1 MEIDQNKIELL
12 KWLAQ
17 TIGETAIA
25 KMIEAGV
32 DRVKLFGKAETEAE
46 LTSAQ
51 KYNAYVVGKFCK
63 KEESSLVSEE
73 ALSQESV
80 YIDAYI
86 KHGENEPEEKI
97 LDRIDQWSQKD
108 KSGVMLIHGEPGHGK
123 TTLCRKAVYEFY
135 RNRFGEKKTN
145 VFWFRLNPAYSDI
158 IQDGELVLENAF
170 CWGNIKSQREMIP
183 LRENKEAYEKSIIF
197 LDGYDELKVQ
207 AQSINIRLRDFI
219 DTVEAYA
226 EEYQIH
232 FVVTARTRS
241 VEDELY
247 ELEIPILQFAP
258 MTEKQ
263 QDAWIHA
270 RTKLQSY
277 EPAFEKLRNSSKEM
291 KEMLG
296 IPILF
301 RMVVEAELEDT
312 ASGVVALYDKLF
324 RATMERRK
332 MKSGNRED
340 WHKEYEQLAYEI
352 YCNDETFANMRGK
365 ELPKDFLYLF
375 YLKGN
380 GEKRVE
386 FLHRS
391 FYQYFLAHFLY
402 QKMSEVEDEES
413 AEAFLCCLAE
423 RRIDRDVLNYIQQIQ
438 EKKPDITKKECE
450 CILDEIERTDAIIA
464 DALRAKN
471 KNGNAEKHRLQRCN
485 NIFVNALSICCI
497 VAGNRLKFLLQEK
510 YAVHRLIRSYDS
522 ENVWLEG
529 VDLSEANLDN
539 ANLCGVYLNYAILNG
554 ASLASV
560 HLEMSYLNDV
570 DLVDANL
577 NYADLSS
584 VHLKRTTL
592 AGTDLYGANLC
603 GADLREANLERADLI
618 GANLSGADLTEA
630 SLSGADLRWA
640 INLDKC
646 HCKQVTN
653 WKGCK
658 ILLRDKDNLD
668 LDDPDAHG
676 IIWCDDE
683 TGDPIEP

>member
-207 AQSINIRLRDFI
+207 AQSINIYLSDFI
-219 DTVEAYA
+219 DEVKDYA

-247 ELEIPILQFAP
+247 ELEIPILQFAQ
-258 MTEKQ
+258 MTKKQ
-263 QDAWIHA
+263 QTNWIHK
-270 RTKLQSY
+270 RPKLHEY
-277 EPAFEKLRNSSKEM
+277 EKKFVKLRDSSKEM
-291 KEMLG
+291 EEMLG

-301 RMVVEAELEDT
+301 RMVVEAKLEDT

-332 MKSGNRED
+332 MKSKSRED
-340 WHKEYEQLAYEI
+340 WHKKYEQLAYKI
-352 YCNDETFANMRGK
+352 YCNNEQFADIQGKQRADE
-365 ELPKDFLYLF
+365 FLYMF
-375 YLKGN
+375 YIKG
-380 GEKRVE
+380 GDKQHVE

-471 KNGNAEKHRLQRCN
+471 KNGDAEKHRLQRCN
-485 NIFVNALSICCI
+485 NIFVNALSICCV
-497 VAGNRLKFLLQEK
+497 VATFEGSEYIISLHEKENIHAAMQRYDCCVIMLK
-510 YAVHRLIRSYDS
+510 
-522 ENVWLEG
+522 NVDLSGANLGRTELFGADLSGADLSG
-529 VDLSEANLDN
+529 VDLTGA
-539 ANLCGVYLNYAILNG
+539 YLFRARLI
-554 ASLASV
+554 
-560 HLEMSYLNDV
+560 
-570 DLVDANL
+570 
-577 NYADLSS
+577 
-584 VHLKRTTL
+584 
-592 AGTDLYGANLC
+592 

-618 GANLSGADLTEA
+618 GTNLNGADLTEA
-630 SLSGADLRWA
+630 SLNGTDLRWA
-640 INLDKC
+640 KNLDQC
-646 HCKQVTN
+646 DCERVYD
-653 WKGCK
+653 WSGCK
-658 ILLRDKDNLD
+658 ILRCDRDNLG

-676 IIWCDDE
+676 IIWYDDE

>member
-1 MEIDQNKIELL
+1 MDMDVSKLL
-12 KWLAQ
+12 SDAANAA
-17 TIGETAIA
+17 TVIGGTVGG
-25 KMIEAGV
+25 AGAV
-32 DRVKLFGKAETEAE
+32 IG
-46 LTSAQ
+46 
-51 KYNAYVVGKFCK
+51 VGKKVIEKFK
-63 KEESSLVSEE
+63 KKNNPLLDRYYSDIMADLDKDEKSVLTGNG
-73 ALSQESV
+73 ALPNDAV
-80 YIDAYI
+80 YIDAYS
-86 KHGENEPEEKI
+86 KDYPETKI
-97 LDRIDQWSQKD
+97 LNTIDGWSSKD
-108 KSGVMLIHGEPGHGK
+108 DYGVMLIHGEPGHGK
-123 TTLCRKAVYEFY
+123 TTLCRKAVCEYGMD
-135 RNRFGEKKTN
+135 RFCQDKTN
-145 VFWFRLNPAYSDI
+145 VFWFRLNPAFAKGI
-158 IQDGELVLENAF
+158 IEDREFVLKNAF
-170 CWGNIKSQREMIP
+170 CWGDPEIESINRILPE
-183 LRENKEAYEKSIIF
+183 ENKKEYQNSVVF
-197 LDGYDELKVQ
+197 LDGYDELK
-207 AQSINIRLRDFI
+207 AHLHGINLNLADFVR
-219 DTVEAYA
+219 TA
-226 EEYQIH
+226 EGFARTYHMHI
-232 FVVTARTRS
+232 VITTRTRS
-241 VEDELY
+241 LDDE
-247 ELEIPILQFAP
+247 PISDIGIEKLQFAP
-258 MTEKQ
+258 MLEEQQNKWIEKNAP
-263 QDAWIHA
+263 DY
-270 RTKLQSY
+270 K
-277 EPAFEKLRNSSKEM
+277 EAFEGLRESSEEM
-291 KEMLG
+291 EEMLG

-301 RMVVEAELEDT
+301 RMVVEAKLEDT

-365 ELPKDFLYLF
+365 ELPEDFPYLF

-554 ASLASV
+554 ADLASV

-570 DLVDANL
+570 DLADANL

-584 VHLKRTTL
+584 VQLKRTTL

-618 GANLSGADLTEA
+618 GTNLNGADLTEA
-630 SLSGADLRWA
+630 SLNGADLRWA
-640 INLDKC
+640 KNLDQC
-646 HCKQVTN
+646 DCERVYD
-653 WKGCK
+653 WSGCK
-658 ILLRDKDNLD
+658 ILLRDKDNLG
-668 LDDPDAHG
+668 LKDPDAYG

-683 TGDPIEP
+683 TGNQIEF

>member
-12 KWLAQ
+12 KWLAR

-25 KMIEAGV
+25 KMIEAMIEAGV
-32 DRVKLFGKAETEAE
+32 DRVKLFGNAETEAD
-46 LTSAQ
+46 LTPAQ

-97 LDRIDQWSQKD
+97 LDRIDQWSQED
-108 KSGVMLIHGEPGHGK
+108 ISGGVMLIHGEPGHGK

-158 IQDGELVLENAF
+158 IDKDGELVLENAF

-301 RMVVEAELEDT
+301 RMVVEAKLEDT

-324 RATMERRK
+324 RVTMERRK
-332 MKSGNRED
+332 MKSGSRED
-340 WHKEYEQLAYEI
+340 WHKKYEQLAYEI
-352 YCNDETFANMRGK
+352 YCNDGTFADVQKMDMP
-365 ELPKDFLYLF
+365 EEFLYMF
-375 YLKGN
+375 HLKGE
-380 GEKRVE
+380 GEKHVE

-402 QKMSEVEDEES
+402 RKMSEVEDEES

-423 RRIDRDVLNYIQQIQ
+423 WRIDSDVLNYIQQIQ
-438 EKKPDITKKECE
+438 KSKQKVTQEECGQIIDTLE
-450 CILDEIERTDAIIA
+450 QTGTVIER
-464 DALRAKN
+464 ALKASN
-471 KNGNAEKHRLQRCN
+471 GSGNAEKHPLLRCEN
-485 NIFVNALSICCI
+485 VLTNALSICCMI
-497 VAGNRLKFLLQEK
+497 TSVEESGFIISLREKENIHTAMRRYDCCGIMLK
-510 YAVHRLIRSYDS
+510 
-522 ENVWLEG
+522 NVN
-529 VDLSEANLDN
+529 LS
-539 ANLCGVYLNYAILNG
+539 
-554 ASLASV
+554 
-560 HLEMSYLNDV
+560 
-570 DLVDANL
+570 
-577 NYADLSS
+577 
-584 VHLKRTTL
+584 
-592 AGTDLYGANLC
+592 GANL
-603 GADLREANLERADLI
+603 GKAELIAANLS
-618 GANLSGADLTEA
+618 GANLSGANLH
-630 SLSGADLRWA
+630 GADLLGVDLTGA
-640 INLDKC
+640 TLSEVNLQWVNNLSGCNCERVYDW
-646 HCKQVTN
+646 T
-653 WKGCK
+653 GCK
-658 ILLRDKDNLD
+658 ILLWDKDDLG

-676 IIWCDDE
+676 IIWCNDD
-683 TGDPIEP
+683 GDPIEL

>member
-12 KWLAQ
+12 KWLAR

-25 KMIEAGV
+25 KMIEAMIEAGV
-32 DRVKLFGKAETEAE
+32 DRVKLFGNAETEAD
-46 LTSAQ
+46 LTPAQ

-97 LDRIDQWSQKD
+97 LDRIDQWSQED
-108 KSGVMLIHGEPGHGK
+108 ISGGVMLIHGEPGHGK

-158 IQDGELVLENAF
+158 IDKDGELVLENAF

-301 RMVVEAELEDT
+301 RMVVEAKLEDT

-324 RATMERRK
+324 RVTMERRK
-332 MKSGNRED
+332 MKSGSRED
-340 WHKEYEQLAYEI
+340 
-352 YCNDETFANMRGK
+352 
-365 ELPKDFLYLF
+365 
-375 YLKGN
+375 
-380 GEKRVE
+380 
-386 FLHRS
+386 
-391 FYQYFLAHFLY
+391 
-402 QKMSEVEDEES
+402 
-413 AEAFLCCLAE
+413 
-423 RRIDRDVLNYIQQIQ
+423 
-438 EKKPDITKKECE
+438 
-450 CILDEIERTDAIIA
+450 
-464 DALRAKN
+464 
-471 KNGNAEKHRLQRCN
+471 
-485 NIFVNALSICCI
+485 
-497 VAGNRLKFLLQEK
+497 
-510 YAVHRLIRSYDS
+510 
-522 ENVWLEG
+522 
-529 VDLSEANLDN
+529 
-539 ANLCGVYLNYAILNG
+539 
-554 ASLASV
+554 
-560 HLEMSYLNDV
+560 
-570 DLVDANL
+570 
-577 NYADLSS
+577 
-584 VHLKRTTL
+584 
-592 AGTDLYGANLC
+592 
-603 GADLREANLERADLI
+603 
-618 GANLSGADLTEA
+618 
-630 SLSGADLRWA
+630 
-640 INLDKC
+640 
-646 HCKQVTN
+646 
-653 WKGCK
+653 
-658 ILLRDKDNLD
+658 
-668 LDDPDAHG
+668 
-676 IIWCDDE
+676 
-683 TGDPIEP
+683 

>member
-46 LTSAQ
+46 LTPAQ
-51 KYNAYVVGKFCK
+51 KYNAYVVGKFCE

-80 YIDAYI
+80 YIDAYSVEY
-86 KHGENEPEEKI
+86 GEKI
-97 LDRIDQWSQKD
+97 LDTIEEWSKE
-108 KSGVMLIHGEPGHGK
+108 KEENSGVMLIHGEPGHGK

-158 IQDGELVLENAF
+158 IDKDGELVLEKAF
-170 CWGNIKSQREMIP
+170 CWGDIKSQRKKIS
-183 LRENKEAYEKSIIF
+183 LKENEDAYRGSIIF

-207 AQSINIRLRDFI
+207 AKSRLRDFI
-219 DTVEAYA
+219 DTVEDYA
-226 EEYQIH
+226 KEYQIH
-232 FVVTARTRS
+232 FVITARTRS

-263 QDAWIHA
+263 QDAWIHT

-291 KEMLG
+291 KDMLG

-301 RMVVEAELEDT
+301 RMVVEAKLEDT
-312 ASGVVALYDKLF
+312 ASGVVELYDKLF
-324 RATMERRK
+324 RVTMERRK

-365 ELPKDFLYLF
+365 ELPEDFLYLF

-402 QKMSEVEDEES
+402 QKMSKVEDEES

-464 DALRAKN
+464 NALRAKN
-471 KNGNAEKHRLQRCN
+471 KSGDAEQRRLRRCN
-485 NIFVNALSICCI
+485 NIFVNALSICCA
-497 VAGNRLKFLLQEK
+497 VAVVEESRFEISLDIKNIHQLMRRYNCSGIWFEDAIL
-510 YAVHRLIRSYDS
+510 D
-522 ENVWLEG
+522 G
-529 VDLSEANLDN
+529 ANLDRV
-539 ANLCGVYLNYAILNG
+539 NLAG
-554 ASLASV
+554 ADLAGV
-560 HLEMSYLNDV
+560 HLIQ
-570 DLVDANL
+570 
-577 NYADLSS
+577 ADLS
-584 VHLKRTTL
+584 
-592 AGTDLYGANLC
+592 
-603 GADLREANLERADLI
+603 RADLSR
-618 GANLSGADLTEA
+618 ANLSGADLSRA
-630 SLSGADLRWA
+630 NLSGANLSRADLTGADLRWA
-640 INLDKC
+640 IDLDKC
-646 HCKQVTN
+646 NCEQVAD
-653 WKGCK
+653 WSGCK
-658 ILLRDKDNLD
+658 ILLRDINNLG

-676 IIWCDDE
+676 IIWCSNKSGDTWYDD
-683 TGDPIEP
+683 

>member
-12 KWLAQ
+12 KWLAR

-25 KMIEAGV
+25 KMIEAMIEAGV
-32 DRVKLFGKAETEAE
+32 DRVKLFGNAETEAD
-46 LTSAQ
+46 LTPAQ

-97 LDRIDQWSQKD
+97 LDRIDQWSQED
-108 KSGVMLIHGEPGHGK
+108 ISGGVMLIHGEPGHGK

-158 IQDGELVLENAF
+158 IDKDGELVLENAF

-301 RMVVEAELEDT
+301 RMVVEAKLEDT

-324 RATMERRK
+324 RVTMERRK
-332 MKSGNRED
+332 MKSGSRED
-340 WHKEYEQLAYEI
+340 WHKKYEQLAYEI
-352 YCNDETFANMRGK
+352 YCNDGTFADVQKMDMP
-365 ELPKDFLYLF
+365 EEFLYMF
-375 YLKGN
+375 HLKGE
-380 GEKRVE
+380 GEKHVE

-402 QKMSEVEDEES
+402 RKMSEVEDEES

-423 RRIDRDVLNYIQQIQ
+423 WRIDSDVLNYIQQIQ
-438 EKKPDITKKECE
+438 KSKQKVTQEECGQIIDTLE
-450 CILDEIERTDAIIA
+450 QTGTVIER
-464 DALRAKN
+464 ALKASN
-471 KNGNAEKHRLQRCN
+471 GSGNAEKHPLLRCEN
-485 NIFVNALSICCI
+485 VLTNALSICCMI
-497 VAGNRLKFLLQEK
+497 TSVEESGFIISLREKENIHTAMRRYDCCGIMLK
-510 YAVHRLIRSYDS
+510 
-522 ENVWLEG
+522 N
-529 VDLSEANLDN
+529 VDLS
-539 ANLCGVYLNYAILNG
+539 
-554 ASLASV
+554 
-560 HLEMSYLNDV
+560 
-570 DLVDANL
+570 
-577 NYADLSS
+577 
-584 VHLKRTTL
+584 
-592 AGTDLYGANLC
+592 GANL
-603 GADLREANLERADLI
+603 GKAELIAANLS
-618 GANLSGADLTEA
+618 GANLSGANLH
-630 SLSGADLRWA
+630 GADLLGVDLTGA
-640 INLDKC
+640 TLSEVNLQWVNNLSGCNCERVYDW
-646 HCKQVTN
+646 T
-653 WKGCK
+653 GCK
-658 ILLRDKDNLD
+658 ILLWDKDDLG

-676 IIWCDDE
+676 IIWCNDD
-683 TGDPIEP
+683 GDPIEL